1 MLPVPAGG
9 LTLERVD
16 DVVRFYGRDTML
28 LMGGALLAA
37 GDALAERTREFVAR
51 VHASARASIT
61 A

>member
-1 MLPVPAGG
+1 
-9 LTLERVD
+9 VD
-16 DVVRFYGRDTML
+16 EVVRFYGNDTML

-51 VHASARASIT
+51 VHAAARSAVT